1 MKEIGSVMPSS
12 LAMIYNK
19 ALELAS
25 FAAALP
31 LIEKIKDGDL
41 GGAIGQIL
49 SMPLLKLVA
58 KMDVSMPRDILK
70 KILQNDALQA
80 SIDSAL
86 SSMQGHLREPLEML
100 QKFAQN
106 LDGNMDEIML
116 DLNDI
121 LKSMKVYAA
130 APNIDFS
137 FPMDLVKG
145 IDPIDIL
152 KTIGDKL
159 PAPLGMAYG
168 KALELAAFAPLLP
181 MVELVRRN
189 DLQGALAAV
198 LSVPVLKCL
207 KSLNADLPRDI
218 LKKNFQNNFVQTA
231 IEQTIERLP
240 DKLHPPLVMLVTFS
254 QNLGGNI
261 DEILSNLGD
270 VLQNFTDYA
279 AVYQAPKVKPFPL
292 PLFLPFLSPLS
303 LSPSLPP
310 SFSFYL
316 HTHTHTNTHA
326 NIHTYT
332 QPDMNK
338 LHTYT
343 ITHTQ
348 INFNFPQDLI
358 AKVDPASILQM
369 IGDNLPEPMKSN
381 VSSAL
386 KGIAPAVVVS
396 SNPTGITPDDES
408 EAPTGVTSGAEVE
421 DLEVTSGAEVEDLEV
436 AKKEKEPQSFVA
448 MIDKL
453 LSKVDPAA
461 FIKLIEK
468 LHSALPP
475 PGQEV
480 LEPFMAMLKE
490 ACAMKAQ
497 VCKLVVINFV

>member
-1 MKEIGSVMPSS
+1 MHTNCQKRTHTAIFETFDPIDIMKEIGSVMPSS

-80 SIDSAL
+80 SIESAL
-86 SSMQGHLREPLEML
+86 SGMQENLREPLEML

-106 LDGNMDEIML
+106 LDGDMDEIML

-159 PAPLGMAYG
+159 PAPLGMAYS

-198 LSVPVLKCL
+198 LSGPVLKCL

-218 LKKNFQNNFVQTA
+218 LKKILQNNFVQIA

-270 VLQNFTDYA
+270 VLQNFKDYA

-292 PLFLPFLSPLS
+292 PLFLSISPSLPLS
-303 LSPSLPP
+303 LST
-310 SFSFYL
+310 Y
-316 HTHTHTNTHA
+316 THTRLQTSCKHTY
-326 NIHTYT
+326 IHTTKHVQTAHIYKYAYT
-332 QPDMNK
+332 GQ
-338 LHTYT
+338 L
-343 ITHTQ
+343 Q
-348 INFNFPQDLI
+348 FPTRLDRQGGSR
-358 AKVDPASILQM
+358 KY
-369 IGDNLPEPMKSN
+369 
-381 VSSAL
+381 SA
-386 KGIAPAVVVS
+386 
-396 SNPTGITPDDES
+396 NDW
-408 EAPTGVTSGAEVE
+408 
-421 DLEVTSGAEVEDLEV
+421 
-436 AKKEKEPQSFVA
+436 
-448 MIDKL
+448 
-453 LSKVDPAA
+453 
-461 FIKLIEK
+461 
-468 LHSALPP
+468 
-475 PGQEV
+475 
-480 LEPFMAMLKE
+480 
-490 ACAMKAQ
+490 
-497 VCKLVVINFV
+497 